1 MSPLPPEGQ
10 ARLPQPGVLPGTTL
24 RRPGVAA
31 GPEAPGT
38 GAAPPA
44 GRGEEAGGAYTV
56 PEAGR
61 AARSRSLLAP
71 LGQAVSEERFLGTHC
86 LWREH
91 WNAYTTLCAV
101 FFILGYI

>member
-1 MSPLPPEGQ
+1 MAAP
-10 ARLPQPGVLPGTTL
+10 VCWVVPGTAL

-56 PEAGR
+56 PEAGAPPG
-61 AARSRSLLAP
+61 AAPSWPPWARP
-71 LGQAVSEERFLGTHC
+71 F
-86 LWREH
+86 
-91 WNAYTTLCAV
+91 
-101 FFILGYI
+101 

>member
-10 ARLPQPGVLPGTTL
+10 ARPPQPGVLPGTTL

-61 AARSRSLLAP
+61 VPTPDPIPCPPTVL
-71 LGQAVSEERFLGTHC
+71 LGT
-86 LWREH
+86 
-91 WNAYTTLCAV
+91 
-101 FFILGYI
+101 IL

>member
-10 ARLPQPGVLPGTTL
+10 ARPPQPGVLPGTTL

-71 LGQAVSEERFLGTHC
+71 LGQAVLEERFPGHPLS
-86 LWREH
+86 LAR
-91 WNAYTTLCAV
+91 TLECIYYVMCCV
-101 FFILGYI
+101 FYS